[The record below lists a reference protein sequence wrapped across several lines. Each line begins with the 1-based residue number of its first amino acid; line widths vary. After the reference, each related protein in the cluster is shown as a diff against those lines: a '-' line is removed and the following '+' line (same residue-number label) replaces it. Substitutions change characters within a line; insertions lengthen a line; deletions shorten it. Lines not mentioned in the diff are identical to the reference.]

1 VLPKQGSGPALQR
14 YPTSLLKARD
24 VSALQAHVKKKK
36 KTKGEKTGTIGDSE
50 DEEKIQIQDT
60 FRKPAMELATELC
73 V

>member
-1 VLPKQGSGPALQR
+1 MYSRPMLI
-14 YPTSLLKARD
+14 
-24 VSALQAHVKKKK
+24 